1 MLGHKRVVMSAL
13 MSGHLA
19 LAVSTVLYGLGIVAQ
34 TVAARRA
41 DERPGAGVGLLA
53 RLASDRLYLLGFTGQ
68 VGGFL
73 FAFLAREELP
83 LYLVQAGSSSAVGL
97 ATVIGVLLL
106 GWRIR
111 RVEIAVLAVMACGLL
126 LLTGA
131 AAPSEA
137 RELPL
142 VPALAVLG
150 VLTLAVLPLA
160 RVFKALTPVL
170 AGVAFAVVAVAAR
183 NVSGKPLLDLVL
195 HPLTWV
201 MVIAAF
207 VGQACLA
214 TALQRG
220 SATSAV
226 ASMDATSVVLGA
238 AAGLAVMGDR
248 ITPGREWWVALGI
261 LLVVSGVLVLGST
274 ARRPAAELVS
284 ARGER

>member
-1 MLGHKRVVMSAL
+1 

-111 RVEIAVLAVMACGLL
+111 HVEIAVLAVMACGLL

-160 RVFKALTPVL
+160 RVFKTLTPVL

-261 LLVVSGVLVLGST
+261 LLVVSGVLVLGSA

>member
-1 MLGHKRVVMSAL
+1 

-41 DERPGAGVGLLA
+41 EERPGTGVGLLA
-53 RLASDRLYLLGFTGQ
+53 RLAADRLYLLGFTGQ

-73 FAFLAREELP
+73 FAFLAREDLP
-83 LYLVQAGSSSAVGL
+83 LYLVQAGSSCAVGL

-111 RVEIAVLAVMACGLL
+111 RVEIAVLVVMACGLL

-131 AAPSEA
+131 AAPSTA

-142 VPALAVLG
+142 VPALVVLG
-150 VLTLAVLPLA
+150 LLTVAVLPLA
-160 RVFKALTPVL
+160 RVFKAATPVL
-170 AGVAFAVVAVAAR
+170 AGIAFAVVAVAAR
-183 NVSGKPLLDLVL
+183 NVAGKPVLDLVL

-201 MVIAAF
+201 MVVAAF

-226 ASMDATSVVLGA
+226 ASMDATTVVIGS
-238 AAGLAVMGDR
+238 AAGLAVMGDQ
-248 ITPGREWWVALGI
+248 IAAGREWWVVLGV
-261 LLVVSGVLVLGST
+261 LLVVSGVLVLGSVAKP
-274 ARRPAAELVS
+274 ARELVT

>member
-1 MLGHKRVVMSAL
+1 

-41 DERPGAGVGLLA
+41 DERPGTGVGLLA
-53 RLASDRLYLLGFTGQ
+53 RLASDRLYLLGFSGQ

-73 FAFLAREELP
+73 FAFLARADLP
-83 LYLVQAGSSSAVGL
+83 LYLVQAGSSCAVGL
-97 ATVIGVLLL
+97 ATAIGVVAL

-131 AAPSEA
+131 AAPSTA

-142 VPALAVLG
+142 VPALVVLG
-150 VLTLAVLPLA
+150 LLTLAVLPLA
-160 RVFKALTPVL
+160 RTFKAVTPVL
-170 AGVAFAVVAVAAR
+170 AGIAFAVVAVAAR
-183 NVSGKPLLDLVL
+183 NVAGKPVLDLVL

-201 MVIAAF
+201 MVLAAF

-214 TALQRG
+214 SALQRG

-226 ASMDATSVVLGA
+226 ASMDATTVVIGS
-238 AAGLAVMGDR
+238 AAGLALMGDQ
-248 ITPGREWWVALGI
+248 IAAGREWWVALGVV
-261 LLVVSGVLVLGST
+261 LVVSGVLVLGST
-274 ARRPAAELVS
+274 ARKPSADLVT

>member
-1 MLGHKRVVMSAL
+1 

-34 TVAARRA
+34 TIAARRA

-53 RLASDRLYLLGFTGQ
+53 RLAGDRLYLLGFAGQ
-68 VGGFL
+68 VGGFA
-73 FAFLAREELP
+73 FAFLAREDLP
-83 LYLVQAGSSSAVGL
+83 LYLVQAGSSCAVGL

-111 RVEIAVLAVMACGLL
+111 RVEIAVLVAMACGLL

-131 AAPSEA
+131 AAPSTAE
-137 RELPL
+137 ELPL
-142 VPALAVLG
+142 VPALVVLG
-150 VLTLAVLPLA
+150 LVTVAVLPLA
-160 RVFKALTPVL
+160 RTWKAATPVL
-170 AGVAFAVVAVAAR
+170 AGIAFAVVAVAAR
-183 NVSGKPLLDLVL
+183 NVAGKPVLELLL

-201 MVIAAF
+201 MVIGAF

-226 ASMDATSVVLGA
+226 ASMDATTVVIA
-238 AAGLAVMGDR
+238 SAAGLAVMGDR
-248 ITPGREWWVALGI
+248 IAAGREWWVVLGV
-261 LLVVSGVLVLGST
+261 LLVVSGVLVLGAVAKP
-274 ARRPAAELVS
+274 ARELVPTG
-284 ARGER
+284 GER

>member
-1 MLGHKRVVMSAL
+1 

-41 DERPGAGVGLLA
+41 DERPGTGVGLLA

-111 RVEIAVLAVMACGLL
+111 RVEIAVLVVMACGLL

-142 VPALAVLG
+142 VPALVVLG

-160 RVFKALTPVL
+160 RVFKTMTPVL

-183 NVSGKPLLDLVL
+183 NVSGKPPLDLLL

-201 MVIAAF
+201 MVVAAF

-226 ASMDATSVVLGA
+226 ASMDATSVVIGS
-238 AAGLAVMGDR
+238 AAGLAVMGDQ
-248 ITPGREWWVALGI
+248 ISPGREWWVAVGI
-261 LLVVSGVLVLGST
+261 LLVVSGVLVLGSA
-274 ARRPAAELVS
+274 ARKPAAELVS
-284 ARGER
+284 AAGER

>member
-1 MLGHKRVVMSAL
+1 

-41 DERPGAGVGLLA
+41 EDRPGTGVGLLA
-53 RLASDRLYLLGFTGQ
+53 RLAADRVYLLGFTGQ
-68 VGGFL
+68 AGGFA

-83 LYLVQAGSSSAVGL
+83 LYLVQAGSSCAVGL

-111 RVEIAVLAVMACGLL
+111 RVEVAVLAVMACGLL

-131 AAPSEA
+131 AAPSA
-137 RELPL
+137 AKELPL
-142 VPALAVLG
+142 VPALVVLG
-150 VLTLAVLPLA
+150 AVALAVLPLA
-160 RVFKALTPVL
+160 RTVKAATPVL
-170 AGVAFAVVAVAAR
+170 AGIAFAVVAVAAR
-183 NVSGKPLLDLVL
+183 TVAGKPLPDLVL

-201 MVIAAF
+201 MLFAAF
-207 VGQACLA
+207 AGQACLA

-226 ASMDATSVVLGA
+226 ASMDATTVVIGSV
-238 AAGLAVMGDR
+238 AGLALMGDR
-248 ITPGREWWVALGI
+248 IAPGREWWVGLGV
-261 LLVVSGVLVLGST
+261 LLVVSGVLALGS
-274 ARRPAAELVS
+274 ARQPARELVD
-284 ARGER
+284 AGGER

>member
-1 MLGHKRVVMSAL
+1 

-160 RVFKALTPVL
+160 RVFKTLTPVL

-261 LLVVSGVLVLGST
+261 LLVVSGVLVLGSA

>member
-1 MLGHKRVVMSAL
+1 

-41 DERPGAGVGLLA
+41 EDRPGTGVGLLA

-68 VGGFL
+68 AGGFA

-111 RVEIAVLAVMACGLL
+111 RVEIAVLVVMACGLL

-131 AAPSEA
+131 AAPSAA
-137 RELPL
+137 RELPP
-142 VPALAVLG
+142 VPALVVLG
-150 VLTLAVLPLA
+150 ALTLAVLPLA
-160 RVFKALTPVL
+160 RAFRAATPLL
-170 AGVAFAVVAVAAR
+170 AGLAFAVVAVAAR
-183 NVSGKPLLDLVL
+183 NVAGKPPAELLT

-201 MVIAAF
+201 MLGAAF
-207 VGQACLA
+207 AGQACLA

-226 ASMDATSVVLGA
+226 ASMDATTVVISSV
-238 AAGLAVMGDR
+238 AGLLLMGDR
-248 ITPGREWWVALGI
+248 IAPGREWLVGLGV
-261 LLVVSGVLVLGST
+261 LLVVTGVLVLGSVAAP
-274 ARRPAAELVS
+274 ARQLAAAGS
-284 ARGER
+284 ER

>member
-1 MLGHKRVVMSAL
+1 

-41 DERPGAGVGLLA
+41 EDRPGAGVGLLA
-53 RLASDRLYLLGFTGQ
+53 RLAADRLYLLGFTGQ
-68 VGGFL
+68 AGGFA

-111 RVEIAVLAVMACGLL
+111 RVEVAVLVVMACGLL

-131 AAPSEA
+131 AAPSAA

-142 VPALAVLG
+142 VPALVVLG
-150 VLTLAVLPLA
+150 VVTLAVLPLA
-160 RVFKALTPVL
+160 RAFRSATPLL
-170 AGVAFAVVAVAAR
+170 AGLAFAVVAVAAR
-183 NVSGKPLLDLVL
+183 NVAGKPVAELLA

-201 MVIAAF
+201 MVLAAF
-207 VGQACLA
+207 AGQACLA

-226 ASMDATSVVLGA
+226 ASMDATTVVVSS
-238 AAGLAVMGDR
+238 AAGLLLMGDG
-248 ITPGREWWVALGI
+248 IAPGREWWVGLGV
-261 LLVVSGVLVLGST
+261 LLVVSGVLVLGSVAAP
-274 ARRPAAELVS
+274 ARELVG
-284 ARGER
+284 AGGER

>member
-1 MLGHKRVVMSAL
+1 

-41 DERPGAGVGLLA
+41 GVRPGTGVGLLA
-53 RLASDRLYLLGFTGQ
+53 RLAADQVYLLGFTGQ

-73 FAFLAREELP
+73 FAFLAREDLP
-83 LYLVQAGSSSAVGL
+83 LYLVQAGSSCAVGL

-111 RVEIAVLAVMACGLL
+111 RVEIAVLVVMACGLL

-131 AAPSEA
+131 AAPSTA

-142 VPALAVLG
+142 VPALVVLG
-150 VLTLAVLPLA
+150 LLTLAVLPLA
-160 RVFKALTPVL
+160 RTFKAVTPVL
-170 AGVAFAVVAVAAR
+170 AGIAFAVVAVAAR
-183 NVSGKPLLDLVL
+183 TVAGKPVLDLVL
-195 HPLTWV
+195 HPLTWL

-226 ASMDATSVVLGA
+226 ASMDATTVVIGSV
-238 AAGLAVMGDR
+238 AGLALMGDQ
-248 ITPGREWWVALGI
+248 IAAGREWWVVLGV
-261 LLVVSGVLVLGST
+261 LLVVSGVLVLGSV
-274 ARRPAAELVS
+274 AKPAAELVS

>member
-1 MLGHKRVVMSAL
+1 

-41 DERPGAGVGLLA
+41 DERPGTGVGLLA
-53 RLASDRLYLLGFTGQ
+53 RLAADRLYLLGFTGQ

-83 LYLVQAGSSSAVGL
+83 LYLVQAGSSSAVGI

-111 RVEIAVLAVMACGLL
+111 RVEIAVLLVMACGLL

-142 VPALAVLG
+142 VPALVVLG

-160 RVFKALTPVL
+160 RVFRTMTPVF
-170 AGVAFAVVAVAAR
+170 AGIAFAVVAVAAR
-183 NVSGKPLLDLVL
+183 NVAGKPPLDLLL

-226 ASMDATSVVLGA
+226 ASMDATSVVLGS
-238 AAGLAVMGDR
+238 AAGLAVMGDQ

-261 LLVVSGVLVLGST
+261 LLVVSGVLVLGSA
-274 ARRPAAELVS
+274 ARKPAAELVP
-284 ARGER
+284 AAGER

>member
-1 MLGHKRVVMSAL
+1 

-53 RLASDRLYLLGFTGQ
+53 RLATDRLYLLGFTGQ

-73 FAFLAREELP
+73 FAFLARADLP

-111 RVEIAVLAVMACGLL
+111 RVEIAVLVVMACGLL

-131 AAPSEA
+131 AAPSTA

-142 VPALAVLG
+142 VPALVVLG
-150 VLTLAVLPLA
+150 LLTLAVLPLA
-160 RVFKALTPVL
+160 RTFRTLTPVL

-183 NVSGKPLLDLVL
+183 NVAGKPVLDLVL

-201 MVIAAF
+201 MVLGAF

-226 ASMDATSVVLGA
+226 ASMDATTVVIGS
-238 AAGLAVMGDR
+238 AAGLALMGDQ
-248 ITPGREWWVALGI
+248 ITPGREWWVVLGV
-261 LLVVSGVLVLGST
+261 LLVVSGVLVLGKAS
-274 ARRPAAELVS
+274 AKAPSLVS
-284 ARGER
+284 VGER

>member
-1 MLGHKRVVMSAL
+1 MLRPKRVVLSGP

-19 LAVSTVLYGLGIVAQ
+19 LVVSTVLYGLGIVAQ

-73 FAFLAREELP
+73 FAFLAREDLP

-106 GWRIR
+106 GWRIQ
-111 RVEIAVLAVMACGLL
+111 RVEIAVLVVMACGLL

-131 AAPSEA
+131 AAPSTA

-142 VPALAVLG
+142 VPALVVLG

-160 RVFKALTPVL
+160 RTFRALTPVL
-170 AGVAFAVVAVAAR
+170 AGLAFAVVAVAAR
-183 NVSGKPLLDLVL
+183 NVAGKPLLDLLL

-201 MVIAAF
+201 MVLGAF

-226 ASMDATSVVLGA
+226 ASMDATTVVISS
-238 AAGLAVMGDR
+238 AAGLALMGDQ
-248 ITPGREWWVALGI
+248 ITPGREWWVALGV
-261 LLVVSGVLVLGST
+261 LLVVSGVLVLGS
-274 ARRPAAELVS
+274 VS
-284 ARGER
+284 ARASALVPVGER

>member
-1 MLGHKRVVMSAL
+1 

-34 TVAARRA
+34 TIAARRA
-41 DERPGAGVGLLA
+41 EERPGTGVGLLA
-53 RLASDRLYLLGFTGQ
+53 RLATDRLYLLGFTGQ

-73 FAFLAREELP
+73 FAFLARESLP
-83 LYLVQAGSSSAVGL
+83 LYLVQAGSSCAVGV
-97 ATVIGVLLL
+97 AAVIGVLLL

-111 RVEIAVLAVMACGLL
+111 RVEIAVLVLMACGLL

-131 AAPSEA
+131 AAPSTA
-137 RELPL
+137 HELPL
-142 VPALAVLG
+142 LPAVIVLG
-150 VLTLAVLPLA
+150 LLTLAVLPLTKVLPKVA
-160 RVFKALTPVL
+160 IPVL
-170 AGVAFAVVAVAAR
+170 AGIAYAVVAVAAR
-183 NVSGKPLLDLVL
+183 TVAGKPLLELVL

-226 ASMDATSVVLGA
+226 ASMDATTVVISSV
-238 AAGLAVMGDR
+238 AGLALMGDR
-248 ITPGREWWVALGI
+248 IAPGREWWVGLGV
-261 LLVVSGVLVLGST
+261 LLVVTGVLVLGSVS
-274 ARRPAAELVS
+274 RPAPALVGS
-284 ARGER
+284 ER

>member
-1 MLGHKRVVMSAL
+1 

-41 DERPGAGVGLLA
+41 EERPGTGVGLLA
-53 RLASDRLYLLGFTGQ
+53 RLAADRLYLLGFTGQ

-73 FAFLAREELP
+73 FAFLAREDLP
-83 LYLVQAGSSSAVGL
+83 LYLVQAGSSCAVGL

-111 RVEIAVLAVMACGLL
+111 RVEIAVLVVMACGLL

-131 AAPSEA
+131 AAPSTA

-142 VPALAVLG
+142 VPALVVLG
-150 VLTLAVLPLA
+150 LLTVTVLPLA
-160 RVFKALTPVL
+160 RVFKAATPVL
-170 AGVAFAVVAVAAR
+170 AGIAFAVVAVAAR
-183 NVSGKPLLDLVL
+183 NVAGKPVLDLVL

-201 MVIAAF
+201 MVVAAF

-226 ASMDATSVVLGA
+226 ASMDATTVVIGS
-238 AAGLAVMGDR
+238 AAGLAVMGDQ
-248 ITPGREWWVALGI
+248 IAAGREWWVVLGV
-261 LLVVSGVLVLGST
+261 LLVVSGVLVLGSVAKP
-274 ARRPAAELVS
+274 ARELVT

>member
-1 MLGHKRVVMSAL
+1 

-41 DERPGAGVGLLA
+41 DERPGTGVGLLA

-73 FAFLAREELP
+73 FAFLARESLP
-83 LYLVQAGSSSAVGL
+83 LYLVQAGSSCAVGVAAL
-97 ATVIGVLLL
+97 IGVLLL

-111 RVEIAVLAVMACGLL
+111 RVEIAVLVVMACGLL

-131 AAPSEA
+131 AAPSTA

-142 VPALAVLG
+142 LPAVIVLG
-150 VLTLAVLPLA
+150 LLTLAVLPLA
-160 RVFKALTPVL
+160 RVLKPAVPVL
-170 AGVAFAVVAVAAR
+170 AGIAYAVVAVAAR
-183 NVSGKPLLDLVL
+183 TVAGKPLLELVL

-226 ASMDATSVVLGA
+226 ASMDATTVVIGSV
-238 AAGLAVMGDR
+238 AGLALMGDR
-248 ITPGREWWVALGI
+248 IAPGREWWVALGV
-261 LLVVSGVLVLGST
+261 LLVVTGVLVLGS
-274 ARRPAAELVS
+274 ASKPAARELVTS
-284 ARGER
+284 GDR

>member
-1 MLGHKRVVMSAL
+1 

-41 DERPGAGVGLLA
+41 DERPGTGVGLLA

-111 RVEIAVLAVMACGLL
+111 RVEIAVLVVMACGLL

-142 VPALAVLG
+142 VPALVVLG
-150 VLTLAVLPLA
+150 VLTLSVLPLA
-160 RVFKALTPVL
+160 RIFKTLTPVL

-226 ASMDATSVVLGA
+226 ASMDATSVVIGA
-238 AAGLAVMGDR
+238 AAGLAVMGDQ

-261 LLVVSGVLVLGST
+261 LLVVSGVLVLGSV
-274 ARRPAAELVS
+274 ARKPAGELVA
-284 ARGER
+284 ARGEL

>member
-1 MLGHKRVVMSAL
+1 

-41 DERPGAGVGLLA
+41 DERPGTGVGLLA

-73 FAFLAREELP
+73 FAFLARESLP
-83 LYLVQAGSSSAVGL
+83 LYLVQAGSSCAVGV
-97 ATVIGVLLL
+97 AAVIGVLLV

-111 RVEIAVLAVMACGLL
+111 RVEIAVLVLMACGLL

-131 AAPSEA
+131 AAPSTA
-137 RELPL
+137 HELPL
-142 VPALAVLG
+142 LPAVIVLG
-150 VLTLAVLPLA
+150 LLTLAVLPLA
-160 RVFKALTPVL
+160 RVFTGAVPVL
-170 AGVAFAVVAVAAR
+170 AGIAYAVVAVAAR
-183 NVSGKPLLDLVL
+183 TVSGKPLLELVL

-226 ASMDATSVVLGA
+226 ASMDATTVVISS
-238 AAGLAVMGDR
+238 AAGLALMGDR
-248 ITPGREWWVALGI
+248 IAPGREWWVGLGV
-261 LLVVSGVLVLGST
+261 LLVVTGVLVLGRV
-274 ARRPAAELVS
+274 AKPAPELVT
-284 ARGER
+284 ADR

>member
-1 MLGHKRVVMSAL
+1 

-41 DERPGAGVGLLA
+41 DARPGSGVGLLA
-53 RLASDRLYLLGFTGQ
+53 RLASDRLYLLGFSGQ

-73 FAFLAREELP
+73 FAFLAREDLP

-111 RVEIAVLAVMACGLL
+111 RVEIAVLVVMACGLL

-131 AAPSEA
+131 AAPSTA

-142 VPALAVLG
+142 VPALVVLG
-150 VLTLAVLPLA
+150 LLTLAVLPLA
-160 RVFKALTPVL
+160 RTLKAATPVL
-170 AGVAFAVVAVAAR
+170 AGIAFAVVAVAAR
-183 NVSGKPLLDLVL
+183 NVAGKPLLDLVL

-214 TALQRG
+214 TALQRV

-226 ASMDATSVVLGA
+226 ASMDATTVVISSV
-238 AAGLAVMGDR
+238 AGLALMGDQ
-248 ITPGREWWVALGI
+248 IAAEREWWVVLGI
-261 LLVVSGVLVLGST
+261 LLVVSGVLVLGSAT
-274 ARRPAAELVS
+274 RRPAQDLVS
-284 ARGER
+284 AGGQR

>member
-1 MLGHKRVVMSAL
+1 

-41 DERPGAGVGLLA
+41 EERPGTGVGLLA
-53 RLASDRLYLLGFTGQ
+53 RLAADRLYLLGFTGQ

-73 FAFLAREELP
+73 FAFLAREDLP
-83 LYLVQAGSSSAVGL
+83 LYLVQAGSSCAVGL

-111 RVEIAVLAVMACGLL
+111 RVEIAVLVVMACGLL

-131 AAPSEA
+131 AAPSTA

-142 VPALAVLG
+142 VPALVVLG
-150 VLTLAVLPLA
+150 LLTVAVLPLA
-160 RVFKALTPVL
+160 RVFKAATHVL
-170 AGVAFAVVAVAAR
+170 AGIAFAVVAVAAR
-183 NVSGKPLLDLVL
+183 NVAGKPVLDLVL

-201 MVIAAF
+201 MVVAAF

-226 ASMDATSVVLGA
+226 ASMDATTVVIGS
-238 AAGLAVMGDR
+238 AAGLAVMGDQ
-248 ITPGREWWVALGI
+248 IAAGREWWVVLGV
-261 LLVVSGVLVLGST
+261 LLVVSGVLVLGSVAKP
-274 ARRPAAELVS
+274 ARELVT

>member
-1 MLGHKRVVMSAL
+1 
-13 MSGHLA
+13 
-19 LAVSTVLYGLGIVAQ
+19 VSTVLYGLGIVAQ

-41 DERPGAGVGLLA
+41 DERPGTGVGLLA
-53 RLASDRLYLLGFTGQ
+53 RLAADRVYLLGFTGQ

-73 FAFLAREELP
+73 FAFLAREDLP
-83 LYLVQAGSSSAVGL
+83 LYLVQAGSSCAVGL

-111 RVEIAVLAVMACGLL
+111 RVEIAVLVVMACGLL

-131 AAPSEA
+131 AAPSTA

-142 VPALAVLG
+142 VPALVVLG
-150 VLTLAVLPLA
+150 LLTLAVLPLA
-160 RVFKALTPVL
+160 RTFKTVTPVL
-170 AGVAFAVVAVAAR
+170 AGIAFAVVAVAAR
-183 NVSGKPLLDLVL
+183 NVAGKPVLDLLL
-195 HPLTWV
+195 HPLTWL

-220 SATSAV
+220 SATTAV
-226 ASMDATSVVLGA
+226 ASMDATTVVIGSV
-238 AAGLAVMGDR
+238 AGLALMGDR
-248 ITPGREWWVALGI
+248 IAAGREWWVVLGV
-261 LLVVSGVLVLGST
+261 LLVVSGVLVLGSV
-274 ARRPAAELVS
+274 AKPAAELVS

>member
-1 MLGHKRVVMSAL
+1 

>member
-1 MLGHKRVVMSAL
+1 

-34 TVAARRA
+34 TVAAKRA
-41 DERPGAGVGLLA
+41 DERPGAGLGLLA

-73 FAFLAREELP
+73 FAFLARGELP
-83 LYLVQAGSSSAVGL
+83 LYLVQAGSSCAVGL

-111 RVEIAVLAVMACGLL
+111 RVEIAVLVVMGCGLL

-131 AAPSEA
+131 AAPSTA

-142 VPALAVLG
+142 VPALVVLG
-150 VLTLAVLPLA
+150 LLTLAVLPLA
-160 RVFKALTPVL
+160 RAFRSMTPVL
-170 AGVAFAVVAVAAR
+170 AGIAFAVVAVAAR
-183 NVSGKPLLDLVL
+183 NVAGKPVLDLVL
-195 HPLTWV
+195 HPLTWL

-214 TALQRG
+214 TALQRV

-226 ASMDATSVVLGA
+226 ASMDATTVVIGSV
-238 AAGLAVMGDR
+238 AGLALMGDQ
-248 ITPGREWWVALGI
+248 IAAGREWWVVLGV
-261 LLVVSGVLVLGST
+261 LLVVSGVLVLGRASK
-274 ARRPAAELVS
+274 PAAELVS

>member
-1 MLGHKRVVMSAL
+1 

-41 DERPGAGVGLLA
+41 EERPGTGVGLLA
-53 RLASDRLYLLGFTGQ
+53 RLAADRLYLLGFTGQ

-73 FAFLAREELP
+73 FAFLAREDLP
-83 LYLVQAGSSSAVGL
+83 LYLVQAGSSCAVGL

-111 RVEIAVLAVMACGLL
+111 RVEIAVLVVMACGLL

-131 AAPSEA
+131 AAPSTA

-142 VPALAVLG
+142 VPALVVLG
-150 VLTLAVLPLA
+150 LLTLAVLPLA
-160 RVFKALTPVL
+160 RVFKAATPVL
-170 AGVAFAVVAVAAR
+170 AGIAFAVVAVAAR
-183 NVSGKPLLDLVL
+183 NVAGKPVLDLLL

-226 ASMDATSVVLGA
+226 ASMDATTVVIGS
-238 AAGLAVMGDR
+238 AAGLAVMGDQ
-248 ITPGREWWVALGI
+248 IAAGREWWVVLGV
-261 LLVVSGVLVLGST
+261 LLVVSGVLVLGSVAKP
-274 ARRPAAELVS
+274 ARELV
-284 ARGER
+284 ATRGER